1 MNETLSAG
9 TTARTFFFWRFS
21 SGTVSSMWNCY
32 ALTLRTWSFETGD
45 PWTNGFTTNWRM
57 QEGSRLH
64 LCVLHA
70 RTVLDTF
77 IVLDEISHT
86 GLRLLQDTDIERV
99 RDNFRLNLEIL
110 DGKIRRGEQFS
121 DSMPLPEAVAWEDC
135 FCVRVVC
142 YKCSLHDGQASACV
156 FHAAGAFR
164 QKKRRGRLSRTC
176 CPTQG
181 LRRESEW
188 SQGFSPASTQQRQ
201 PGLQSRTIAQSVYAV
216 PVHVP
221 QDDQTETR
229 RPIHHEGH
237 CSHAFPL
244 ASRISC
250 FLPCTGGRSGCRWI
264 PSAVSCERI
273 VATPLTTTTI
283 L

>member
-1 MNETLSAG
+1 
-9 TTARTFFFWRFS
+9 
-21 SGTVSSMWNCY
+21 MWNCY
-32 ALTLRTWSFETGD
+32 ALMQRTWSFETGD
-45 PWTNGFTTNWRM
+45 PWTNGFTTNWKM

-86 GLRLLQDTDIERV
+86 GLRLLQDSEIERV

-201 PGLQSRTIAQSVYAV
+201 PGLQSRTFAESVYAV

-237 CSHAFPL
+237 CTVMPFHLLLTSHVFCHAQVEGQDADGYRLLFRVNELWPL
-244 ASRISC
+244 LSRQQPFYNWHTKLHLDCKASC
-250 FLPCTGGRSGCRWI
+250 
-264 PSAVSCERI
+264 
-273 VATPLTTTTI
+273 
-283 L
+283 